1 MIRPTTILV
10 DPNETNFKTERRTI
24 NLYTDKIFVTS
35 EGAYAFWDVYNSNKE
50 VAHESDLYEF
60 IKNRID
66 NLLSKVNELG
76 LVKVGNHYVNW
87 KDKFFSDTLKEDEE
101 HITFLNLRPMYIE
114 FDKSVEKYKVTF
126 TGPDIGGYD
135 CTKYTYYYDKLE
147 HILSSI
153 MAEDLLH
160 KIRIME

>member
-1 MIRPTTILV
+1 MIKPTTILV

-24 NLYTDKIFVTS
+24 NLYTDKIFITS

-50 VAHESDLYEF
+50 VVHEADLYEF

-76 LVKVGNHYVNW
+76 LVKVGNRYVNW
-87 KDKFFSDTLKEDEE
+87 EEKFFSDTLEEIEEDL
-101 HITFLNLRPMYIE
+101 IFLDRMIMHIE
-114 FDKSVEKYKVTF
+114 FDKSVEKYRVIF
-126 TGPDIGGYD
+126 TGPDVGGYD
-135 CTKYTYYYDKLE
+135 CTNHTYYYDKLE
-147 HILSSI
+147 HILSNI
-153 MAEDLLH
+153 MSEDLLH